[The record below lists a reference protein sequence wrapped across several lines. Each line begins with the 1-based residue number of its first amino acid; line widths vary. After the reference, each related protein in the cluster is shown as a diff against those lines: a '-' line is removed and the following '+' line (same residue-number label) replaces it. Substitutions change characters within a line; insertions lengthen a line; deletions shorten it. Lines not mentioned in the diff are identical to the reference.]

1 MISGTTME
9 HDDGISKIIPHH
21 SLKGDEKIV
30 LIDADS
36 ILHFTLYSGKD
47 EYGNKN
53 PVYTIDDLEYLQGK
67 LTEFIYKII
76 NNIEQY
82 FPVKQYFLFIKGEG
96 NFRKELYP
104 EYKANRPP
112 ADPII
117 NYLYEYIISVHSA
130 ISSNGVEAE
139 DYVFTFFNKLEGK
152 NTIICYVDHDLEE
165 IPECIMYNYRK
176 NTWKYNTEKDALW
189 SKYSKLVIGESG
201 DNANFCPRIGRKYF
215 ERVFHKDMS
224 VDEYEEKVYETYVL
238 AWSTKVKV
246 RGKTQKIPDYEKA
259 REMLNLAK
267 KITWLKDVED
277 E

>member
-1 MISGTTME
+1 MISGNVVE
-9 HDDGISKIIPHH
+9 YDSGISKIIPLHG
-21 SLKGDEKIV
+21 SKGDKKIV

-36 ILHFTLYSGKD
+36 ILHYALYAGKD

-53 PVYTIDDLEYLQGK
+53 PVYTINDLELLQGRVS
-67 LTEFIYKII
+67 EFIYKTI
-76 NNIEQY
+76 NNIEEYFTITQY
-82 FPVKQYFLFIKGEG
+82 YLFVKGKN

-104 EYKANRPP
+104 EYKATRKPV
-112 ADPII
+112 DPII
-117 NYLYEYIISVHSA
+117 NHLYEYIISVHNA
-130 ISSNGVEAE
+130 IESHNAEAE

-152 NTIICYVDHDLEE
+152 DVIICHVDHDLEE
-165 IPECIMYNYRK
+165 IPNVILYNYKK

-189 SKYSKLVIGESG
+189 SKYSKLVIGETG
-201 DNANFCPRIGRKYF
+201 DNANFCPRIGKKYF

-267 KITWLKDVED
+267 KIVWLKDIED